1 MRSKIL
7 ISSLMA
13 LAISALTASACN
25 ITIRI
30 ACPDDKTAAGIE
42 VCVAGVGCVKTDNLG
57 VAQIDVP
64 VSPETYTISVT
75 PSTLPAGATLNPLH
89 QKVKVDGPTA
99 YVEFVLGGDFC
110 AQPPPPGPCWLTGG
124 GTIGKTK
131 GTPDYSFGGV
141 VYPGCSPEAAEG
153 GNWNVIDH
161 ATGLHFQGKTII
173 VDACLGVP
181 TQSPKVNVNI
191 IDFHGFGILTG
202 IAGNPA
208 AMIPVVFVARATDNH
223 DGGAGSDT
231 LYLAVSDGTSTVLQ
245 IGASATSP
253 AVISTGNLQ
262 IHTSSCD
269 K

>member
-13 LAISALTASACN
+13 LAVSALTASACK
-25 ITIRI
+25 ITIRV

-42 VCVAGVGCVKTDNLG
+42 VCVAGVGCVLTDNLG
-57 VAQIDVP
+57 VALIDVP
-64 VSPETYTISVT
+64 LDNETYTISVT
-75 PSTLPAGATLNPLH
+75 PSTLPAGATLNPTH
-89 QKVKVDGPTA
+89 QKVKVENQA
-99 YVEFVLGGDFC
+99 AFVEFVLGGEFC
-110 AQPPPPGPCWLTGG
+110 EKTPPQGPCWLTGG

-131 GTPDYSFGGV
+131 GTPNYSFGGV

-173 VDACLGVP
+173 VDACSGVP
-181 TQSPKVNVNI
+181 TSSPKVNVNV

-202 IAGNPA
+202 IAGNPE
-208 AMIPVVFVARATDNH
+208 AMIPVVFVARAADNH

-231 LYLAVSDGTSTVLQ
+231 LYLAVSDGTSTVMQ
-245 IGASATSP
+245 IGTSAASP
-253 AVISTGNLQ
+253 AVITTGNLQ